1 MSELYDALRCAIYY
15 AEEYETAEVTKHRE
29 ELAEKYKNYKEYDI
43 PHIGKVECTEE
54 VAVKLELLI
63 YKAAHYEFLEARKER
78 DMIYPFPTDDEEW
91 KRHINNSNNY
101 YEASNYLFRENI
113 GYWSDIDRK
122 VDNNE

>member
-1 MSELYDALRCAIYY
+1 MIWLSMLLGSILSAPVYMYLGAKWSEDIKMKK
-15 AEEYETAEVTKHRE
+15 T
-29 ELAEKYKNYKEYDI
+29 YDI
-43 PHIGKVECTEE
+43 PHIGKVECTEA

-113 GYWSDIDRK
+113 GYWSDLDRK
-122 VDNNE
+122 GG